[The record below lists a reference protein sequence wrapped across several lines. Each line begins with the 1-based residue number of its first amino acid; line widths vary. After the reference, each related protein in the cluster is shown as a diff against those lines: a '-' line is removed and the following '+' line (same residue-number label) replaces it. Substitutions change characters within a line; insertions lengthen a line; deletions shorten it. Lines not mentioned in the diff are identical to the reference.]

1 MVQSTVPA
9 CRLVNGM
16 TWDRLL
22 AAVSTLVF
30 SYKRLCSTWSLA
42 LGLAA
47 ARLGGG
53 RRLLVA
59 EQATGYSVVW
69 IYGEADAAVPD
80 GHGKCTAACGACA
93 VCLAAQQV
101 TAPGCAHTSN
111 G

>member
-1 MVQSTVPA
+1 
-9 CRLVNGM
+9 M

-22 AAVSTLVF
+22 STVSTLVF

-47 ARLGGG
+47 SRLEGR
-53 RRLLVA
+53 RRLLIG
-59 EQATGYSVVW
+59 EQATGNSVVW
-69 IYGEADAAVPD
+69 IYGDADAAVPD

-93 VCLAAQQV
+93 ICLAAEQV
-101 TAPGCAHTSN
+101 TEHGCTHISN